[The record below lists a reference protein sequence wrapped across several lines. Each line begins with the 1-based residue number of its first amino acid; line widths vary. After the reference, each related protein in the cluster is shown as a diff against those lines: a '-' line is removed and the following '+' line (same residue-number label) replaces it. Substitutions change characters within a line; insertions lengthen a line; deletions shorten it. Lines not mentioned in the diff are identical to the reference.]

1 MKAKEHIL
9 FIVSRFPYPLEKGDK
24 LRAFYQLK
32 ELSKDYHVT
41 LICTSDLPVSA
52 EHLEIVNQYC
62 SHIHIFNLSKPGLLF
77 QLFTS
82 FLSSKPFQV
91 QYFYRK
97 SIHRKIQK
105 IIAELQPKHIYCQL
119 IRVSEYVKNEHLIPK
134 TLDYMD
140 ALSKGM
146 ERRIQT
152 EPWYKNW
159 FYRVESKRLK
169 QYERRIFDYF
179 EHKTIISEQD
189 RKLIYH
195 PENAQIVVVPN
206 GIDQA
211 FFEDLALP
219 KDYDLVFTGNFSYA
233 PNIEAAVCLAE
244 EILPRIHQKGIP
256 CRLLLSGASPVKK
269 VLDLQSKDVHI
280 SGWVDD
286 IRTSYQRS
294 RLFAAPLFIGTGLQ
308 NKLLEA
314 MASGLPCIT
323 TSLANNALGGINYE
337 NILLAEDIDTF
348 VEKITEGL
356 VNEGNFSSIALHGK
370 NYIEQH
376 YSWEKQTLKLLQLLY
391 SPPSC

>member
-1 MKAKEHIL
+1 MKAKEDIV

-32 ELSKDYHVT
+32 ELSKTYHVT

-52 EHLEIVNQYC
+52 ENLQIVNQYC
-62 SHIHIFNLSKPGLLF
+62 KQIHIFQLSKLGLLF
-77 QLFTS
+77 QLCISVFN
-82 FLSSKPFQV
+82 SKPFQV

-97 SIHRKIQK
+97 SIHRKIKQV
-105 IIAELQPKHIYCQL
+105 IAELQPTHIYCQL

-152 EPWYKNW
+152 EPWYKSW
-159 FYRVESKRLK
+159 FYKLESRRLK

-179 EHKTIISEQD
+179 ENKTIISEQD

-195 PENAQIVVVPN
+195 PGNAGIVVVPN
-206 GIDQA
+206 GIEQS
-211 FFEDLALP
+211 FFEDLSIP

-233 PNIEAAVCLAE
+233 PNIEAAMCLAE
-244 EILPRIHQKGIP
+244 EILPRIHRKGIP
-256 CRLLLSGASPVKK
+256 CKLLLSGASPVKK
-269 VLDLQSKDVHI
+269 VLDLQSENVHI

-286 IRTSYQRS
+286 IRISYQRS

-323 TSLANNALGGINYE
+323 TPLANNALGGTNYE

-348 VEKITEGL
+348 VEKIAAGL
-356 VNEGNFSSIALHGK
+356 VNESNFSSIALHGK

-376 YSWEKQTLKLLQLLY
+376 YSWEKQTLKLLQLLHVPA
-391 SPPSC
+391 S